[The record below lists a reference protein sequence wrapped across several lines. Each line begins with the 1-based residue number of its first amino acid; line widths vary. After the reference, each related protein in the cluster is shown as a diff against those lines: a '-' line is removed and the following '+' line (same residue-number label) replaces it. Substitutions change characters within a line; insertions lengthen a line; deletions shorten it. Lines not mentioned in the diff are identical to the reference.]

1 MLPWTKAGW
10 GWVGGGEEG
19 ACDCLYARM
28 HAQLKQGK
36 INQMEAM
43 IKEGVALQESQLL
56 TAVGV
61 LLTVYVGH
69 FVSWLN
75 WLHFIMMFFDNLK
88 IQFYFLP
95 HKLFYYHS

>member
-1 MLPWTKAGW
+1 MLVHAPMDQKKKKKKKE
-10 GWVGGGEEG
+10 V

-28 HAQLKQGK
+28 HVQLKQGK
-36 INQMEAM
+36 RNQMEAM
-43 IKEGVALQESQLL
+43 IKEGVALLEPQLL

-75 WLHFIMMFFDNLK
+75 
-88 IQFYFLP
+88 
-95 HKLFYYHS
+95 